1 MNTQIKQ
8 YANNILAS
16 YEELKITWN
25 DDNTEVTIHKA
36 NSNGFDVI
44 VSMDELDVYILTDC
58 GYHDHW
64 RLTEFKNNNE
74 ALESIFG
81 LVRDMLSENMQIKVM
96 LSNKSPY
103 RWILQFKEESQWMD
117 ESTTGLLFWNY
128 FGRRREEVYKNQ
140 HLLPR
145 KMKEEKS

>member
-1 MNTQIKQ
+1 MNTEIKQ

-25 DDNTEVTIHKA
+25 DDNTEVTIHEA
-36 NSNGFDVI
+36 NSNGFDVS
-44 VSMDELDVYILTDC
+44 VSMDEVDLYILTDC
-58 GYHDHW
+58 GFHDHW

-96 LSNKSPY
+96 LTNKSPY
-103 RWILQFKEESQWMD
+103 RWILQFREENEWID

-140 HLLPR
+140 HLMPR
-145 KMKEEKS
+145 EMNEEKS